1 MNPQIVWRLRN
12 VMADRGMFKTS
23 DLVEP
28 LQQAGVALSREQIF
42 RLVTQQPKRLNIDV
56 LAALCSILECTP
68 DDLLA
73 FEVVSADDVRTG
85 TAGRAT
91 EPLGSARPIA
101 ARIRR
106 PGQ

>member
-28 LQQAGVALSREQIF
+28 LQNAGVGLSREQIF
-42 RLVTQQPKRLNIDV
+42 RLVTQQPKRLNVDV

-73 FEVVSADDVRTG
+73 LEAVSVDDVRTG
-85 TAGRAT
+85 TSGRAT
-91 EPLGSARPIA
+91 EPLGPTRPVA

-106 PGQ
+106 PAP